1 MFFSLVPL
9 LQYNGYVSYCA
20 VLESITSVLTNL
32 CVASKRIF
40 WLLARLTLN
49 KGKSYFTSR
58 LCLSDVQ
65 LMVFGIYRRPVPSLP
80 MVNGVMEEGVHHHRA
95 PAFTSSKDSE
105 RPESVASD
113 VASVSDGQ
121 F

>member
-1 MFFSLVPL
+1 
-9 LQYNGYVSYCA
+9 
-20 VLESITSVLTNL
+20 
-32 CVASKRIF
+32 
-40 WLLARLTLN
+40 
-49 KGKSYFTSR
+49 
-58 LCLSDVQ
+58 
-65 LMVFGIYRRPVPSLP
+65 MVFGIYRRPVPSLP